1 MEEEGATQPLTQP
14 YFDPR
19 RLGRNNSDVSE
30 DDASDVICI
39 LHPNSPA
46 AHDAVLANVRA
57 APQHI
62 LQNDYLHDLGD
73 DYMLRPEFGPGNSS
87 RDIALRFSSN
97 LKNPSRGFIF
107 GRNPKVSDILLVADA
122 NNKAVSNTHF
132 RIFINEQAT
141 LMLQDV
147 SSNGTVIDDTWLRHK
162 KDGRLLKG
170 TATQMLS
177 NGSLISLATK
187 TAGKENAEVKF
198 LVRTPKRGDFEAAYH
213 NKLVKYVA
221 AHTKAQVSITP
232 ASSYTYGM
240 HWHGGPTYNVVG
252 MLGKGAFAT
261 VYRLATKREGQIY
274 AAKELDKRRFMK
286 NGILDL
292 KFDNEINIMK
302 GLRHPNIVQYIDY
315 VDYDQWVYIIME
327 LVPRG
332 ELSTYLRDK
341 GPVTEQQGQPI
352 AKQVLHALDYLH
364 RRNITHRDIK
374 PDNILIAQWDP
385 LIVKLSDFGL
395 SKCINDE
402 ETFLKTFC
410 GTLLYCAPEIYP
422 DYGTYQKGITK
433 RRRLG
438 EPAPRTTPYDHKVDM
453 WSFGAVLFHILCGR
467 APISGRGDDK
477 GAQMLA
483 NIMTKDVDFDP
494 LRTMQ
499 ISENAID
506 FISKLLN
513 KHPLLRPSEED
524 CFNHPWIRDV
534 PDHVTYEPKEDPMT
548 VTRPLEDLREDA
560 AEEDFLDDDDEG
572 AYQAI
577 LGLPE
582 IARDKVLPTAFV
594 QVDSVPRIK
603 RRRVSIERYTQS
615 DATNIV
621 GDRSAGVVQYPTLP
635 NVGQDTL
642 AAMLA
647 RGGGALFNEYTPSV
661 LRGSGGLSPNLFDNA
676 PSELRS
682 SGVFG
687 LNIPNDTNSPAIRN
701 RVEQIGVNDFADY
714 DRSNALSGSSGIDH
728 EDLHHPQAN
737 VLPGIPESAPSL
749 GGAEARLRQL
759 MVGSPESAGS
769 DVGSPV
775 TENPATPTSREVTPP
790 PKVTA
795 AQRTLHDSQLS
806 PKFIRAIEMDLLD
819 NEEAFEASARAREAS
834 RARHK
839 QRTSTFHINA
849 NAASRASAPALAR
862 TMQAPLLGGFRMN
875 KTVEMGLTSK
885 TLSSD
890 ARHNKR
896 IPFTEPAS
904 PYASTTYGSQGFIKP
919 PPRLGKLTPLPG
931 SFVNTTISLG
941 QRMTSWGRL
950 PSNDVVFP
958 DANDVRVPKEALQV
972 TFWAPGVE
980 EREAQGQT
988 WKGIP
993 GIITIIS
1000 TKASAGISVNNVKLM
1015 KVSRDGGARLY
1026 GKIYHGDII
1035 TVHDDRR
1042 GVFLKFLVEIGYG
1055 DSARTRPE
1063 EEAGFEVQRETQ
1075 HHSNRLKKQQ
1085 SLRTSTK
1092 ENTESVAATDGTAQ

>member
-19 RLGRNNSDVSE
+19 RLGRNNSDVSD

-57 APQHI
+57 TPQHI
-62 LQNDYLHDLGD
+62 LQNDDLHGLSD
-73 DYMLRPEFGPGNSS
+73 DYVLRPEFGPGSSS

-147 SSNGTVIDDTWLRHK
+147 SSNGTVIDDTWLRNK
-162 KDGRLLKG
+162 KDGRLGKD

-177 NGSLISLATK
+177 NGSLISLATT
-187 TAGKENAEVKF
+187 TAGKKNAEVKF

-213 NKLVKYVA
+213 TKLVKYVA
-221 AHTKAQVSITP
+221 AHTKTQVSVTP

-327 LVPRG
+327 FVPRG

-341 GPVTEQQGQPI
+341 GPVTEQQGQLI

-374 PDNILIAQWDP
+374 PDNILVAQWDP

-422 DYGTYQKGITK
+422 EYGTYQRGMTK

-438 EPAPRTTPYDHKVDM
+438 EPAPRTTPYDHNVDM

-467 APISGRGDDK
+467 APILGRGDDK

-494 LRTMQ
+494 LRTVH

-513 KHPLLRPSEED
+513 KHPLSRPSEED
-524 CFNHPWIRDV
+524 CFNHPWIRSV

-548 VTRPLEDLREDA
+548 VTRPLDDLREDA

-572 AYQAI
+572 AYEAM
-577 LGLPE
+577 LGLPG
-582 IARDKVLPTAFV
+582 IAHDKPLPTV
-594 QVDSVPRIK
+594 PISIDSVPRVK
-603 RRRVSIERYTQS
+603 RRRVSVERHAQS

-621 GDRSAGVVQYPTLP
+621 GDRSAGAVQYPTLP
-635 NVGQDTL
+635 NVGQDKL

-647 RGGGALFNEYTPSV
+647 RGGGGLFNEYTPSV
-661 LRGSGGLSPNLFDNA
+661 LRGSGGLSPNLSDNT

-687 LNIPNDTNSPAIRN
+687 PNIPDDTNAPAIRN
-701 RVEQIGVNDFADY
+701 RMEQIAVNDFAGH
-714 DRSNALSGSSGIDH
+714 DRSGAG
-728 EDLHHPQAN
+728 LHHPQATI
-737 VLPGIPESAPSL
+737 LPRLPESAPSL
-749 GGAEARLRQL
+749 GGAEARLRYL
-759 MVGSPESAGS
+759 NMASPESAGS

-775 TENPATPTSREVTPP
+775 TENPATPTSRDVTPP
-790 PKVTA
+790 ANVTA
-795 AQRTLHDSQLS
+795 AEANLHDSQLS
-806 PKFIRAIEMDLLD
+806 PKFTRHIDMDLLD
-819 NEEAFEASARAREAS
+819 NEEAFAASVRAREAS

-839 QRTSTFHINA
+839 QRASTFQINA

-862 TMQAPLLGGFRMN
+862 TMQAPLQGTLRMKN
-875 KTVEMGLTSK
+875 PIEKSLTSK

-890 ARHNKR
+890 ALHNKAL
-896 IPFTEPAS
+896 PPTEPAS
-904 PYASTTYGSQGFIKP
+904 PYASTTYGPEGFVKP
-919 PPRLGKLTPLPG
+919 PPRLGKLTPLPS

-958 DANDVRVPKEALQV
+958 DANDVRIPKEALQV

-988 WKGIP
+988 WRGMP

-1026 GKIYHGDII
+1026 GKIYHGDIV

-1063 EEAGFEVQRETQ
+1063 KEAGFEVQRETQ
-1075 HHSNRLKKQQ
+1075 HHGNRLKKQQ

-1092 ENTESVAATDGTAQ
+1092 ENIESVAAQ